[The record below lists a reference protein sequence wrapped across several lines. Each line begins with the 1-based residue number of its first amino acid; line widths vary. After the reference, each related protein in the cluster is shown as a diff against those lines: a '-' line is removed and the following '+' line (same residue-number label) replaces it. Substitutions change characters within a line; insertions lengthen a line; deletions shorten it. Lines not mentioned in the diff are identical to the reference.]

1 MVTGHLREKNGVY
14 HIVFNYKDENGKRQT
29 PSKSTGLPVRG
40 NKKKAEQMLR
50 DAIKEKHPDCKIV
63 FIVDE
68 NSEKQIACQVKQAKK
83 DGLIDQ
89 FIYGSISASYLSDI
103 VDSL

>member
-50 DAIKEKHPDCKIV
+50 DAIREKEAELLDEEDIDL
-63 FIVDE
+63 DE
-68 NSEKQIACQVKQAKK
+68 N
-83 DGLIDQ
+83 ID
-89 FIYGSISASYLSDI
+89 YAHGKPTK
-103 VDSL
+103 